1 MADLWQDYFVK
12 RRFQALEITQV
23 PMPITDPEYW
33 HWGPL
38 SQAHYEKE
46 YLVGN
51 FLVREYL
58 LDRDEFA
65 YKVVRRENFLKY
77 YLKEEPNAQQ
87 IPCPET
93 NDGSARSRVESPR
106 GQEESSQSDS
116 GGRGEGVQRGGRAEG
131 QAQEVAVAYATVCD
145 GWIEIPARAI
155 RNPESPNI
163 VWMLRATWQ
172 RLATHA
178 TDRGLFFIPCEVA
191 RTPEALR
198 IAVNHLEIA
207 DAS

>member
-1 MADLWQDYFVK
+1 MGAFPVGLMPPRSTSTSCRVRWPSAVEAVRCHRRAKPHGFQSLLTCFQWRKPVADLWQDYFVK

-116 GGRGEGVQRGGRAEG
+116 GGRGEGV
-131 QAQEVAVAYATVCD
+131 
-145 GWIEIPARAI
+145 
-155 RNPESPNI
+155 
-163 VWMLRATWQ
+163 
-172 RLATHA
+172 
-178 TDRGLFFIPCEVA
+178 
-191 RTPEALR
+191 
-198 IAVNHLEIA
+198 
-207 DAS
+207 